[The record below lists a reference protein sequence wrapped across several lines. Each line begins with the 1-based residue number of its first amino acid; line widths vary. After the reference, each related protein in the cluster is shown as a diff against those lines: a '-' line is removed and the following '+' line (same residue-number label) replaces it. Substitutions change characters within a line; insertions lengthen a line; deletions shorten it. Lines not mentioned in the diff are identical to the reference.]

1 LWLIIF
7 KEAMTKRRIFGVII
21 ILLFL
26 STALPFAEGRIFD
39 FRTHKNLSSPL
50 GITFDNVPHL
60 YESPRGN
67 AYGYSGL
74 FVGDTV
80 KVSGVVVSETPLE
93 IIFPSGKT
101 VKIPV
106 SNNYFEKEITF
117 DEEGKYKVR
126 FTPSGGVPIIEYN
139 FSVCFKAIP
148 ILPTKL
154 VKDILNGV
162 SEANDETGLK
172 FVNWNDACVREE
184 GKGGTA
190 FLLIVDN
197 NGNPL
202 TDLKGKYFTTDKY
215 GIATILF
222 SSSDVN
228 IYGNIK
234 AAKYDKL
241 VFDRKGNLVYST
253 KPEKIEAILQ
263 DNTLYLNEKQFFS
276 YVFPEAR
283 KVGKDITIITDFSLD
298 FSDVGIADNY
308 ISESITNIAIP
319 AKVIKKDND
328 TYVNAES
335 LLVLIGYRHTSD
347 AYFGILGTSIRYYP
361 DRIEIYIVE
370 GG

>member
-1 LWLIIF
+1 
-7 KEAMTKRRIFGVII
+7 MKRRIFGVII

-80 KVSGVVVSETPLE
+80 KVSGVVVSETALE
-93 IIFPSGKT
+93 IIFPSGKI

-117 DEEGKYKVR
+117 NEEGEYTVR
-126 FTPSGGVPIIEYN
+126 FSPSGGAPVSEHN
-139 FSVCFKAIP
+139 FSVCYRAIP
-148 ILPTKL
+148 ILPTVL
-154 VKDILNGV
+154 IKDILNGV
-162 SEANDETGLK
+162 SEANDETRLK
-172 FVNWNDACVREE
+172 FVNWNDACVTEE

-190 FLLIVDN
+190 FLLIVDK

-215 GIATILF
+215 GIATIPF

-234 AAKYDKL
+234 AAKYDKV
-241 VFDRKGNLVYST
+241 VFDKKGTLIYSS
-253 KPEKIEAILQ
+253 KPEKIKTILQ
-263 DNTLYLNEKQFFS
+263 DKTLYLNEKQFFS

-283 KVGKDITIITDFSLD
+283 KAGKDIPIITDFSLD

-319 AKVIKKDND
+319 AKVIRKDND

-335 LLVLIGYRHTSD
+335 LLTLIGYRHTSD
-347 AYFGILGTSIRYYP
+347 VYFGIFGTSIRYYP
-361 DRIEIYIVE
+361 DRIEIYIV
-370 GG
+370 GGAQDEKAN